1 MTMDNQGD
9 ELDTQAILD
18 RAWKLE
24 RVTRPI
30 VAQWDRLA
38 DTAREV
44 READAF
50 RAAWIREARSRRGEW
65 E

>member
-1 MTMDNQGD
+1 MDNQGD
-9 ELDTQAILD
+9 ELDTQGILD
-18 RAWKLE
+18 RAWRLD
-24 RVTRPI
+24 RLTRPI
-30 VAQWDRLA
+30 AAGWDRLA

-50 RAAWIREARSRRGEW
+50 RSAWVNEQRTQRSGGW